1 MRITPAALTN
11 SGAIKRQKEYCWPL
25 IWVSSREPEYFYI
38 LSHFISC
45 FIHIII
51 PTCCKNSVLFF
62 GHETD
67 GQVTSLDVLCLWWK
81 TGLNSTRKMFDR
93 FSVFTKKRKKN
104 EGLLIMN
111 IYLLGLLEN
120 VAWGSR
126 QNQWQAITASK
137 AYLQDIFIHFS
148 WKQN

>member
-81 TGLNSTRKMFDR
+81 TGLNSMRKMFDR
-93 FSVFTKKRKKN
+93 FSVFTKKKKEKWGTTYHEHLFIRFVRKCSLRQSS
-104 EGLLIMN
+104 EP
-111 IYLLGLLEN
+111 
-120 VAWGSR
+120 VAGDHC
-126 QNQWQAITASK
+126 K
-137 AYLQDIFIHFS
+137 
-148 WKQN
+148 